1 MQASKCNLPNEV
13 MSVCSNGL
21 HSSGREVGT
30 QATQSGTA
38 GNQVPPRNPQVTWKV
53 SLGKT
58 LMLNPRKLPDPSN
71 SSENFKGHPEMPCE
85 ADSVDCLRGQVACFL
100 YWWTRE
106 SLEKGKERKTHR
118 RLRRHLNQSSVLL
131 VWGLPWKKAT
141 VQKCLKATKEYWIGT
156 G

>member
-30 QATQSGTA
+30 QATQNGTV

-85 ADSVDCLRGQVACFL
+85 ADSVDCLWGQVACFL

-106 SLEKGKERKTHR
+106 SLEKERRGKLTGNLGGIWTKAVCFLFGACLEKKQ
-118 RLRRHLNQSSVLL
+118 LCKSVSR
-131 VWGLPWKKAT
+131 PPRNT
-141 VQKCLKATKEYWIGT
+141 E
-156 G
+156 